1 MTTNVPPLQILPSG
15 LVVPTAAA
23 ILSGVQQDM
32 NTAFGGNLNPSLS
45 TPQGQL
51 ATSEAAMIAAANA
64 QFVNMLT
71 QMDPAYA
78 TGRMQDGIGRI
89 YFLTRLP
96 ALPTTVAVTLTG
108 LAGTVIPANSQAIA
122 TDGNV
127 YLNTADVTIP
137 VGGSI
142 AATFA
147 CSVPGPIACPASSL
161 NQIYRAIP
169 GWDTITNA
177 ADGVLGQNVESRS
190 AFETRRRQS
199 VAANSQGMLA
209 SVLGSVL
216 GVSGVTDA
224 YVTENDTAGSVVI
237 TGVTLAAYSIY
248 VCVQGGTDL
257 AVATAILKKKMPG
270 CAYTGTTTVYV
281 TDTNPLFSPN
291 FPTYSVKLQR
301 PSPLAI
307 KFAVTIAN
315 SAAVPSDAT
324 LQIQNAIIGAFAGT
338 DGGPKARI
346 GSTLFAS
353 RYYSAIAA
361 LGSWAQIVSVL
372 IGTTTATLNQVVVPI
387 NQIPTVASTDIAVT
401 LV

>member
-1 MTTNVPPLQILPSG
+1 MTTNVPPLQVLPTG

-23 ILSGVQQDM
+23 ILAGVQQDM
-32 NTAFGGNLNPSLS
+32 NAAFGGKLNPSLS

-51 ATSEAAMIAAANA
+51 ATSEAAMVAAANA
-64 QFVNMLT
+64 QFVSMLT

-78 TGRMQDGIGRI
+78 SGRMQDGIGRI

-96 ALPTTVAVTLTG
+96 ALPTTVTVTLTG
-108 LAGTVIPANSQAIA
+108 LAGTVIPANAQAVA

-127 YLNTADVTIP
+127 YLNTASVTIP

-147 CSVPGPIACPASSL
+147 CAVPGPIACPANSL

-169 GWDTITNA
+169 GWDSINNA

-190 AFETRRRQS
+190 AFETRRQQS

-209 SVLGSVL
+209 SILGSVL
-216 GVSGVTDA
+216 GVAGVSDA
-224 YVTENDTAGSVVI
+224 YVTENDTSAPLTI
-237 TGVTLAAYSIY
+237 TGVTLVATSIY
-248 VCVQGGTDL
+248 VAVQGGTDL

-270 CAYTGTTTVYV
+270 CNYNGGTTVSV
-281 TDTNPLFSPN
+281 TDTNPLFNPN
-291 FPTYSVKLQR
+291 YPTYSVKFQR
-301 PSPLAI
+301 PSALAI
-307 KFAVTIAN
+307 KFAVTISN
-315 SAAVPSDAT
+315 SAAVPADAAQ
-324 LQIQNAIIGAFAGT
+324 QIQNAIIGAFAGT
-338 DGGPKARI
+338 DGGPRARI
-346 GSTLFAS
+346 GSVLYAS

-372 IGTTTATLNQVVVPI
+372 IGTTMPTLNQVVTPI
-387 NQIPTVASTDIAVT
+387 NQIPTVAAADIAVT